1 MTQRVCTKSNCYK
14 LAVQQTHTK
23 PVGAH
28 PVNRDTQNGF
38 IHGNRA
44 RPASLDWKL
53 RCRSFGPGLVRFCR
67 VTAENGETH
76 QNLHKHVC
84 VVSLAGSAGHKV
96 DGLPLART
104 GDWLGFWLT
113 IFYHNVVRCR
123 LLTGDAVNLY
133 YHFGTP
139 PGQTEVTD
147 PVSFSKF

>member
-1 MTQRVCTKSNCYK
+1 M
-14 LAVQQTHTK
+14 
-23 PVGAH
+23 
-28 PVNRDTQNGF
+28 
-38 IHGNRA
+38 
-44 RPASLDWKL
+44 
-53 RCRSFGPGLVRFCR
+53 RFCR

-76 QNLHKHVC
+76 QNTQKS
-84 VVSLAGSAGHKV
+84 VSLAESAGNKV

-139 PGQTEVTD
+139 PGQAEVTD